1 MLATASGLSSPSVQI
16 AAMLQKAPELRPSAD
31 DLYSDLVPQLLRRY
45 ENEEDPA
52 IFSEDEQDVD
62 TAAPTKLVP
71 SSTFVSILYT
81 YPVYVHVHIITHS
94 ICHAY
99 TYCMHAHTV

>member
-1 MLATASGLSSPSVQI
+1 MLANTSGLSSPSVQI

-71 SSTFVSILYT
+71 SSTCSYLYCI
-81 YPVYVHVHIITHS
+81 YMYVRTIDLYM
-94 ICHAY
+94 A
-99 TYCMHAHTV
+99 